1 MFRPDALGF
10 NVSVISIDGGLNDQT
25 MPGDEVC
32 TLHVYMSKRRLTLS
46 CSLVFF
52 FHFRQI
58 WTTNTQPESHFQRP
72 TYTTQRLEL
81 LRQSM
86 IQ

>member
-1 MFRPDALGF
+1 MYVTRLYVKEKTDAKLF
-10 NVSVISIDGGLNDQT
+10 
-25 MPGDEVC
+25 
-32 TLHVYMSKRRLTLS
+32 
-46 CSLVFF
+46 SLVF
-52 FHFRQI
+52 HCRQI

-86 IQ
+86 IL

>member
-52 FHFRQI
+52 F
-58 WTTNTQPESHFQRP
+58 TLGKSGQPIHNRNRISNAQHILHNAWNCSDNQ
-72 TYTTQRLEL
+72 
-81 LRQSM
+81 
-86 IQ
+86 

>member
-1 MFRPDALGF
+1 MYVTRLYVKEKTDAKLF
-10 NVSVISIDGGLNDQT
+10 
-25 MPGDEVC
+25 
-32 TLHVYMSKRRLTLS
+32 S
-46 CSLVFF
+46 CFF

>member
-32 TLHVYMSKRRLTLS
+32 TLQVYMSKRRRTLS
-46 CSLVFF
+46 IIF